1 MDYTYEGDIENVEG
15 DWLVTFPQFDGTFGG
30 GHTIDEACENAA
42 EALRL
47 RIASI
52 VDEREPLP
60 RSRFHNPPRV
70 VFTVEVDDR
79 YVRRTACM
87 TVSEA
92 AEMLGIS
99 RGRVSQLLNLG
110 RLDAVVIDGK
120 RMVTIA
126 SVNARLAEDVKA
138 GRPKTQGL

>member
-60 RSRFHNPPRV
+60 RSRFHK
-70 VFTVEVDDR
+70 
-79 YVRRTACM
+79 
-87 TVSEA
+87 S
-92 AEMLGIS
+92 
-99 RGRVSQLLNLG
+99 
-110 RLDAVVIDGK
+110 
-120 RMVTIA
+120 
-126 SVNARLAEDVKA
+126 
-138 GRPKTQGL
+138 GRPKIQGL

>member
-60 RSRFHNPPRV
+60 RFHNPSRV
-70 VFTVEVDDR
+70 VFTVEVDDK